1 MGLDLVIVSNRLP
14 VDRVVAP
21 DGSATWRPSPG
32 GLVAAL
38 EPTMQAAGGAWV
50 GWSGAPDL
58 ELEPFEVRGMR
69 LVPVALSAEEVAGY
83 YEGFS
88 NDTLWPLYHDVIAA
102 PSYHRE
108 TWDLYRQVNETFAKA
123 AASVA
128 TEGAIVWVHDYQLQL
143 VPQLLR
149 KLRPDLAIGFFDHI
163 PFPPYGLFSQL
174 PWRQQIIEGLLGA
187 DVIGFQRSADV
198 ANFVTAARRLTGYS
212 TRAVA
217 RGADIEAVD
226 AAGRLRQVAA
236 RSFPIS
242 IDTPG
247 FEALARDER
256 VQARA
261 REIRAGLGDPQTVLL
276 GVDRLDYTKGISHRL
291 KAFGELLQE
300 RRIDPAETKL
310 IQVASPSR
318 ERVAAYMQ
326 LRDEVELTVGRIN
339 GVHATLA
346 HTPITYLHQ
355 GYPKAEMAALY
366 LAADVML
373 VTSLRDGMNL
383 VAKEYVASRFD
394 EDGVLILS
402 EFTGASDE
410 LRRAILINPHDIDG
424 LKHAIL
430 QAISMPKPERRR
442 RMRAL
447 RRQVRERDVVRWS
460 KDFLDT
466 LERVAGVATPK
477 FSGTPTAPLRL
488 PWLDRA
494 TGPEAFQPPT
504 ADLTTALRQLA
515 AVPELLV
522 ALDFDGTLSPHVDD
536 PSTSRALP
544 ESLEAV
550 RRLVAIG
557 GTRVAFVSGRG
568 RKDLSEVAE
577 APDGVLLI
585 GSHGAEFPDGLGP
598 HEPDPVEQSLLDAL
612 DVVLEHVAA
621 KHEGS
626 WIEAKPYGRV
636 LHTRRVSAEDAA
648 AVRYEAL
655 EAVRSQLDVDRLRIR
670 DGHHVVEFATSTAT
684 KGHVIE
690 RLRQLVGADA
700 VFYAGDDVTDED
712 AFAAL
717 RADDLGV
724 KCGSGPTVAPYRV
737 ASPAEIAEVLTT
749 LADLREG

>member
-1 MGLDLVIVSNRLP
+1 MAYDLVVVSNRLP

-21 DGSATWRPSPG
+21 DGSASWRHSPG

-38 EPTMQAAGGAWV
+38 EPMMQAAAGAWV

-58 ELEPFEVRGMR
+58 EFEPFELRDMQ

-108 TWDLYRQVNETFAKA
+108 FWDLYERVNEKFARA
-123 AASVA
+123 AAEVA
-128 TEGAIVWVHDYQLQL
+128 AEGAIVWVHDYQLQL
-143 VPQLLR
+143 VPKLLR
-149 KLRPDLAIGFFDHI
+149 ELRPDVAIGFFDHI

-174 PWRQQIIEGLLGA
+174 PWRQQIVTGLLGA
-187 DVIGFQRSADV
+187 DVIGFQRAADV
-198 ANFVTAARRLTGYS
+198 ANFITAARRLTGYS
-212 TRAVA
+212 TRAVP

-226 AAGRLRQVAA
+226 ATGRLRQVAA

-242 IDTPG
+242 IDAAG

-261 REIRAGLGDPQTVLL
+261 REIRASLGDPRTVLL

-291 KAFGELLQE
+291 KAVGELLE
-300 RRIDPAETKL
+300 EGRIDPAETKL

-326 LRDEVELTVGRIN
+326 LRDEIELTVGRLN
-339 GVHATLA
+339 GLHSTVQ

-355 GYPKAEMAALY
+355 GYPKSEMAALY

-394 EDGVLILS
+394 ERGALVLS

-410 LRRAILINPHDIDG
+410 LRRAILVNPHDIDG
-424 LKHAIL
+424 LKTAIL
-430 QAISMPKPERRR
+430 EAIDMSPAEQRR

-466 LERVAGVATPK
+466 LEQVARVARPRYAGA
-477 FSGTPTAPLRL
+477 PTDPLRL

-494 TGPEAFQPPT
+494 TAPESFQPAA
-504 ADLTTALRQLA
+504 ADLDTALREIA
-515 AVPELLV
+515 AVPRLLV
-522 ALDFDGTLSPHVDD
+522 ALDFDGTLAPHVDD
-536 PSTSRALP
+536 PSTARALP

-550 RRLVAIG
+550 RRLVATP

-568 RKDLSEVAE
+568 RGDLGRVGE
-577 APDGVLLI
+577 APEGVLLV
-585 GSHGAEFPDGLGP
+585 GSHGEEFPDGLGG
-598 HEPDPVEQSLLDAL
+598 HRIDPTAQALLDEL
-612 DVVLEHVAA
+612 DRVLERISARY
-621 KHEGS
+621 EGT
-626 WIEAKPYGRV
+626 WIEAKPFGRA
-636 LHTRRVSAEDAA
+636 LHTRLIGADLAA
-648 AVRYEAL
+648 IVQREVLDGVREEL
-655 EAVRSQLDVDRLRIR
+655 PDGRLRIR
-670 DGHHVVEFATSTAT
+670 DGHHVIEFSTSTAT
-684 KGHVIE
+684 KGHAVE
-690 RLRQLVGADA
+690 RLRGLTQADA

-717 RADDLGV
+717 RYGDLGV

-737 ASPAEIAEVLTT
+737 ANPAEIAEVLTK
-749 LADLREG
+749 LAELRER